1 MLISISSHFL
11 GICAWK
17 LGIKKKV
24 PPSGQSR
31 ILSVTSCGS
40 RSALP
45 AAAMA
50 AAASARPLL
59 GVLGSV
65 CDVTAQ
71 VADREVSR
79 QGQVA
84 PDYERWIMQAL
95 NDASGPHWMP
105 YLDREPLKCSASAS
119 TITGLMQ
126 QFLSVMEESRRSSS
140 KVAAKKTAPP
150 PAPTSISKGPAPA
163 ANPAAL
169 PSRIPPPKASPVKRP
184 CWQES
189 SPVAENASC
198 SPGPAPVSRIP
209 PFVQASPAKR
219 PCWQDC
225 TEKLHGLNQRGCLC
239 NSAPFK
245 LESSPVAENPPCS
258 PGPAP
263 VSRIPPFVQASP
275 AKRPC
280 WQESSPVAE
289 HPPCSP
295 GVATSSNDLPSS
307 GKRIRTQDAASPI
320 SERIAQAPSPIRAL
334 HFGPAKGAAGE
345 VEDVAPA
352 LPGAAVETV
361 PEDKVVEQC
370 EETLSRERAERPTL
384 VFMPSAKPATPGAA
398 PLAAPA
404 AFAQDSII
412 EPTEEV
418 HVPRPAE
425 WHSKALFEKPPDS
438 PLRRP
443 KAAAPRPKPAELPQ
457 ASPERKELTPM
468 KVADRIMMFEK
479 IISPSVRC
487 GAGGVAMS
495 SSARLGKALGSA
507 NRGSA
512 TCSNERSSG
521 RAVDGSS
528 LFTPVQQPWA
538 RPDVKPKELFRSTSD
553 LALKPRSKPTE
564 IPRPRAK
571 LAAPPRKPPG
581 AGGHH
586 HGASG
591 IPRGADK
598 ENADSREVLDKPG
611 ISNLPQKRHWAL
623 RHLMEDVLLIDD

>member
-189 SPVAENASC
+189 SPVAENAS
-198 SPGPAPVSRIP
+198 
-209 PFVQASPAKR
+209 
-219 PCWQDC
+219 
-225 TEKLHGLNQRGCLC
+225 
-239 NSAPFK
+239 
-245 LESSPVAENPPCS
+245 CS